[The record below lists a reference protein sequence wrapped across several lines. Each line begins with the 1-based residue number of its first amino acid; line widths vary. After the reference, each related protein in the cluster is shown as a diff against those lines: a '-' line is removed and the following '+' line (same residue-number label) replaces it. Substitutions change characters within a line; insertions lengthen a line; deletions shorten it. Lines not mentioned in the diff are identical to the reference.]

1 MQAIKDIYMHERFLR
16 DYEHASYQVKKAI
29 DKHVNSILNSG
40 QFPNSMNVHN
50 AKSTDLFIGYVTRTK
65 SHWRVLFSVDE
76 GIVTFLRMSDHDT
89 MDQILKDEV
98 KN

>member
-1 MQAIKDIYMHERFLR
+1 
-16 DYEHASYQVKKAI
+16 
-29 DKHVNSILNSG
+29 
-40 QFPNSMNVHN
+40 MNVHN